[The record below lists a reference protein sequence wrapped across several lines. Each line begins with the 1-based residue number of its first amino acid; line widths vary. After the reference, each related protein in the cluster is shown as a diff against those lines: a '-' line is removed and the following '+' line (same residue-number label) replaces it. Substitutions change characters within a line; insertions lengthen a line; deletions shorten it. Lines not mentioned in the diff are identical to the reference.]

1 MSCQVVVPL
10 GWVSS
15 VRLVPG
21 IGTRLQP
28 LAAITVAQSRR
39 EQARKLPFLRALVM
53 TIDTSRRPRYTQGMF
68 GISGEHLL
76 ILGIVLLIFGPR
88 RLPELGNTLG
98 KAIRNFK
105 DAISGVE
112 EAQFRRLDKEAQGG
126 ATPVKPAQPAT
137 ANTEKVAE
145 TADSGTPKNS

>member
-1 MSCQVVVPL
+1 
-10 GWVSS
+10 
-15 VRLVPG
+15 
-21 IGTRLQP
+21 
-28 LAAITVAQSRR
+28 
-39 EQARKLPFLRALVM
+39 
-53 TIDTSRRPRYTQGMF
+53 MF

-112 EAQFRRLDKEAQGG
+112 EAKFRRLEEEQQRAHQVAQNQAAQPESAPKTG
-126 ATPVKPAQPAT
+126 ATSAEPAMAQSTP
-137 ANTEKVAE
+137 
-145 TADSGTPKNS
+145 SGTSGGGTSNDPNNHGTS

>member
-1 MSCQVVVPL
+1 
-10 GWVSS
+10 
-15 VRLVPG
+15 
-21 IGTRLQP
+21 
-28 LAAITVAQSRR
+28 
-39 EQARKLPFLRALVM
+39 
-53 TIDTSRRPRYTQGMF
+53 MF

-112 EAQFRRLDKEAQGG
+112 EAKFRRLEEEEKKQSISIQVPPSG
-126 ATPVKPAQPAT
+126 AGAQP
-137 ANTEKVAE
+137 E
-145 TADSGTPKNS
+145 TK

>member
-1 MSCQVVVPL
+1 
-10 GWVSS
+10 
-15 VRLVPG
+15 
-21 IGTRLQP
+21 
-28 LAAITVAQSRR
+28 
-39 EQARKLPFLRALVM
+39 
-53 TIDTSRRPRYTQGMF
+53 MF

-112 EAQFRRLDKEAQGG
+112 EAKYRRIEEDAARAAAAQ
-126 ATPVKPAQPAT
+126 AQVNAQAAAST
-137 ANTEKVAE
+137 DA
-145 TADSGTPKNS
+145 SGPSAPPPNA

>member
-1 MSCQVVVPL
+1 
-10 GWVSS
+10 
-15 VRLVPG
+15 
-21 IGTRLQP
+21 
-28 LAAITVAQSRR
+28 
-39 EQARKLPFLRALVM
+39 
-53 TIDTSRRPRYTQGMF
+53 MF

-112 EAQFRRLDKEAQGG
+112 EAKFRKLEETEPAPKIANQTQSTSVPQPER
-126 ATPVKPAQPAT
+126 KP
-137 ANTEKVAE
+137 E
-145 TADSGTPKNS
+145 TTQAPPSA